1 MFSKILTPVDGSE
14 ASLEAA
20 RKASQLAEIHQS
32 KLCLMHVV
40 PLSFLALLQ
49 YRPTMMESALLS
61 EQLEERLGA
70 QADQHLEAARAVCRV
85 PTSLHKVVGHPSEAI
100 VDYADE
106 EGFDLIVIGNRGL
119 GGVGSLLLGS
129 VSAHVVHHSPLP
141 VMIVKSRE

>member
-40 PLSFLALLQ
+40 PLSFLDLLQ
-49 YRPTMMESALLS
+49 YRPTMLESDLLPK
-61 EQLEERLGA
+61 QLEERLSA

-85 PTSLHKVVGHPSEAI
+85 PVTLHKVVGHPSEAI

-141 VMIVKSRE
+141 VMIVKA